1 MKKFFFEIA
10 AGKAIATTV
19 QTQNSVASVEVS
31 FFRNPQ
37 RVSAEDEIGA
47 ELDAFNSHEHV
58 TRGSTLRLLYNRERN
73 NDRINQDPCLQESS
87 VARYENVT
95 EL

>member
-10 AGKAIATTV
+10 AGKAVATTA

-37 RVSAEDEIGA
+37 RVSAEDEILA
-47 ELDAFNSHEHV
+47 ELDAFNNHEHV
-58 TRGSTLRLLYNRERN
+58 TRGSVLRLLTNRERN
-73 NDRINQDPCLQESS
+73 NDRINQDPNMQQSS

>member
-1 MKKFFFEIA
+1 MKKFFIEINNRAAIA
-10 AGKAIATTV
+10 ATE
-19 QTQNSVASVEVS
+19 QTQNSIASVEVS

-47 ELDAFNSHEHV
+47 ELDAFNVHEHV
-58 TRGSTLRLLYNRERN
+58 TRGSVLRLLTNRERN
-73 NDRINQDPCLQESS
+73 NDRINQDPYNQQSS
-87 VARYENVT
+87 VVRYENVT